1 MICRGKAFRSRETVE
16 FEGKLEVSLSND
28 LGNRVGFT
36 FVEMLENMYGSCGGV
51 GLILLFF
58 SFYLNLI

>member
-1 MICRGKAFRSRETVE
+1 ME

-36 FVEMLENMYGSCGGV
+36 FVEILENMYGSSCDS
-51 GLILLFF
+51 FF
-58 SFYLNLI
+58 FYLNLI